1 MGTRGHLV
9 FCWHGRKIIIY
20 NHWDSYP
27 SCMGAEIFLQLV
39 KLMQRFLGDVRN
51 ACQHWKTLASNL
63 SLNYSQGVS
72 SCHPFN
78 TMHAFDAIE
87 ESLHVSLPL
96 CVECEDICDEWI
108 EYVWTIDLQ
117 KGRLTMHTNEGMAEW
132 SFLGIYRGIDFL
144 DLWVNEAEEA
154 ASSGSTLQRQPFTTA
169 ILHTAAVTIQASAR
183 RFLEMSRAL
192 RPDGLL
198 ARMAAKRFRRACE
211 FQRGRT
217 M

>member
-1 MGTRGHLV
+1 
-9 FCWHGRKIIIY
+9 
-20 NHWDSYP
+20 
-27 SCMGAEIFLQLV
+27 MGAEIFLQLV
-39 KLMQRFLGDVRN
+39 KLMQRFRGDVRN

-87 ESLHVSLPL
+87 ESLHSALPL
-96 CVECEDICDEWI
+96 CVECTGVCDEWI
-108 EYVWTIDLQ
+108 EYVWTINLQ

-132 SFLGIYRGIDFL
+132 SFFDIYRGRDFL
-144 DLWVNEAEEA
+144 DLWVGEAEEA
-154 ASSGSTLQRQPFTTA
+154 ASSGSTLQRQLFTTA
-169 ILHTAAVTIQASAR
+169 VVCTAAVTIQAAAR
-183 RFLEMSRAL
+183 RYLEMSRAL

-217 M
+217 MEDASNSYVA